1 MAKQD
6 KTENPGAIP
15 EAKLGAFGRG
25 MFRVGA
31 VFSGLVGGLLTV
43 TGVMG
48 LLKPGHRGAGILNL
62 GLAAFSTTMAA
73 FSWNAAK
80 DSKALDTAHKAQSP
94 HTMPDGAGSYHR
106 VAQDP
111 VGQGAPSEAAGYAER
126 MAQQKAAREAAPTG
140 HART

>member
-15 EAKLGAFGRG
+15 EPKTSSFGRG
-25 MFRVGA
+25 VLRGYA
-31 VFSGLVGGLLTV
+31 VVAGFFGGFAAVSGV
-43 TGVMG
+43 TGSKSVG
-48 LLKPGHRGAGILNL
+48 ERVVNLLIAGASIALSSL
-62 GLAAFSTTMAA
+62 
-73 FSWNAAK
+73 SWHAAK

-140 HART
+140 YVRT